1 MKLKLKITEYDPS
14 SPRLDV
20 DDDEE
25 DSPLDYR
32 FEEKEFESCEQAID
46 YINNLE
52 AECTIVRAYEIGTG
66 KRIVGGELVKINKQ

>member
-14 SPRLDV
+14 TPILWGS
-20 DDDEE
+20 DDEE
-25 DSPLDYR
+25 YSHIDHR
-32 FEEKEFESCEQAID
+32 FEEKEFDTCEQAIE

-66 KRIVGGELVKINKQ
+66 KRIVGGELVKINK